1 MSKRGSSESECG
13 ATKKTRTL
21 WQKCL
26 KIRPDDGA
34 SVVVGRRATTC
45 PAECGKAAYRAKG
58 RRFSVVRR
66 REEHTVQHPNAI
78 LTTLSQMAR
87 KPEVKFD
94 KLFQK
99 LYNIELW
106 LLAYQSIAPEP
117 GNMTPGVDGK
127 TIDGAGMKLIQEA
140 IADLKASRYK
150 PIPVRRVYIP
160 KPNGKQRPLGIP
172 GFREKL
178 LGTVLKLILE
188 AIYEP
193 TFSENSHGF
202 RPRRSCHTA
211 LEAIQRDMQGVRWW
225 VEGDIKGYFDN
236 VNHDTLL
243 RILSKRITD
252 KRFLHLIGQ
261 FLKAGYVEE
270 WKFHQTYSGVP
281 QGGTLSP
288 VLSNIYLDELDRA
301 MVAISAEFHQGKK
314 RKATREH
321 RSLTNA
327 IYLAKKK
334 ARKTGDWSTYKALKQ
349 KQLKT
354 EATDPQDPGYKRLYY
369 VRYADDFLVGIHGSK
384 ADAEEIRGKLE
395 VFLRNELQ
403 LELSPEKTLITN
415 SKERV
420 RFLGYDIKRWK
431 GSRKFRFHTRQGVK
445 TQRTGSYHL
454 NLLMPA
460 DKTLKFAQEYGETNR
475 WQGKH
480 RSKLLNLSELEIL
493 MTYNAEVRGF
503 LGYYSLADNL
513 TDVAGKVLWITQTSF
528 FCTLAGKRQCSI
540 KKVTKSLK
548 KGPNR
553 YVISLEKEGK
563 GTKEYELITSTR
575 QLQTEKVT
583 YNRVDLIPKT
593 WMYQSRNELGKRL
606 LADQCEWCGI
616 RGTQVEVHHV
626 RKLGNLK
633 GKTPWERQMIER
645 RRKTMV
651 LCVECHDE
659 LHTGTLSE
667 KKKKKRL
674 RENRRAGYMETCKSG
689 SEGVSVKPDA
699 EMH

>member
-1 MSKRGSSESECG
+1 MRKDKGDE
-13 ATKKTRTL
+13 TL

-34 SVVVGRRATTC
+34 SVVVGQGSNDLSK
-45 PAECGKAAYRAKG
+45 ECGKATYRAKG

-202 RPRRSCHTA
+202 RPGRSCHTA
-211 LEAIQRDMQGVRWW
+211 LEAVKREMNGARWW
-225 VEGDIKGYFDN
+225 VEGDIKGYFDHVSHN
-236 VNHDTLL
+236 TLL

-261 FLKAGYVEE
+261 FLKAGYVED
-270 WKFHQTYSGVP
+270 WKYYQTFSGVP

-288 VLSNIYLDELDRA
+288 VLSNIYLDELDRE
-301 MVAISAEFHQGKK
+301 MVAISTEFNQGK
-314 RKATREH
+314 RRRATKEH

-327 IYLAKKK
+327 IYQAKKK
-334 ARKTGDWSTYKALKQ
+334 AKQTGNWSTYKALKQ

-354 EATDPQDPGYKRLYY
+354 EATDPLDPGYRRLYY
-369 VRYADDFLVGIHGSK
+369 LRYADEKIVGIHGSK
-384 ADAEEIRGKLE
+384 TDAEEIRRGLE
-395 VFLRNELQ
+395 VFLRDELQ

-415 SKERV
+415 AKERM
-420 RFLGYDIKRWK
+420 RFLGYD
-431 GSRKFRFHTRQGVK
+431 
-445 TQRTGSYHL
+445 L
-454 NLLMPA
+454 NLLMPV
-460 DKTLKFAQEYGETNR
+460 DKTIKFAQEYGETTR

-480 RSKLLNLSELEIL
+480 RSQLLNLSELEIL
-493 MTYNAEVRGF
+493 MTYNAEVGGF

-513 TDVAGKVLWITQTSF
+513 KDAAGKVLWITQTSF
-528 FCTLAGKRQCSI
+528 FRTLAGKRQCSI
-540 KKVTKSLK
+540 KKVIKSLK

-553 YVISLEKEGK
+553 YVILPEKEGK
-563 GTKEYELITSTR
+563 GIKEYELITSTR
-575 QLQTEKVT
+575 QLKTEKVT
-583 YNRVDLIPKT
+583 YGQVDLIPKT
-593 WMYQSRNELGKRL
+593 GMYQSRNELGKRL
-606 LADQCEWCGI
+606 LADTCEWCGI

-626 RKLGNLK
+626 RKLGNLE

-651 LCVECHDE
+651 LCVACHDE
-659 LHTGTLSE
+659 LHAGTLSE
-667 KKKKKRL
+667 KKKKL
-674 RENRRAGYMETCKSG
+674 RKIRRAGYAETCKSG
-689 SEGVSVKPDA
+689 SEGVSVKPDVA
-699 EMH
+699 IC

>member
-1 MSKRGSSESECG
+1 M
-13 ATKKTRTL
+13 
-21 WQKCL
+21 
-26 KIRPDDGA
+26 
-34 SVVVGRRATTC
+34 
-45 PAECGKAAYRAKG
+45 ECGKAACRAKG
-58 RRFSVVRR
+58 RRFSVVSMK
-66 REEHTVQHPNAI
+66 EEHTVQHPNAV
-78 LTTLSQMAR
+78 LTTLSKMTL

-99 LYNIELW
+99 LYNIDLW
-106 LLAYQSIAPEP
+106 LLAYQCIAPKP

-127 TIDGAGMKLIQEA
+127 TIDGAGLGLIQDA

-150 PIPVRRVYIP
+150 PLSVRRVYIP

-172 GFREKL
+172 SFRDKL

-193 TFSENSHGF
+193 TFSEHSHGF
-202 RPRRSCHTA
+202 RPERSCHTA
-211 LEAIQRDMQGVRWW
+211 LEAVKRDMNGIRWW

-252 KRFLHLIGQ
+252 KRFLHLIEQ
-261 FLKAGYVEE
+261 FLKAGYVED
-270 WKFHQTYSGVP
+270 WRYHQTYSGVP

-288 VLSNIYLDELDRA
+288 VLSNIYLNELDRTMA
-301 MVAISAEFHQGKK
+301 TKIAEFNQGKEREMTYEYK
-314 RKATREH
+314 RLRKAKWR
-321 RSLTNA
+321 
-327 IYLAKKK
+327 AKKK
-334 ARKTGDWSTYKALKQ
+334 ARTTGAWKRY
-349 KQLKT
+349 KQLQQQMLQ
-354 EATDPQDPGYKRLYY
+354 TDASDPMDPGFRRLYY
-369 VRYADDFLVGIHGSK
+369 IRYADDFLVGINGNK
-384 ADAEEIRGKLE
+384 AEAEALKIWLGNYLK
-395 VFLRNELQ
+395 NELQ
-403 LELSPEKTLITN
+403 LELSAEKTLVT
-415 SKERV
+415 SAKERV
-420 RFLGYDIKRWK
+420 RFLGYDIKRWSGK
-431 GSRKFRFHTRQGVK
+431 RILRFHTQQGVK
-445 TQRTGSYHL
+445 TQRTGTYQLS
-454 NLLMPA
+454 LLMPV
-460 DKTLKFAQEYGETNR
+460 DKTIKFAQEYGDTNT

-480 RSKLLNLSELEIL
+480 RNKLLTLSELEIL

-513 TDVAGKVLWITQTSF
+513 KDAAGGVLWITMTSF

-563 GTKEYELITSTR
+563 GIKEYELITSTS
-575 QLQTEKVT
+575 QLKKTKVT
-583 YNRVDLIPKT
+583 YGQIDNLPKT
-593 WMYQSRNELGKRL
+593 WVYQSRNELGKRL
-606 LADQCEWCGI
+606 LAHACEWCGT
-616 RGTQVEVHHV
+616 RGSQVEVHHV

-659 LHTGTLSE
+659 LHAGTLSE
-667 KKKKKRL
+667 KKKRL
-674 RENRRAGYMETCKSG
+674 RKIRRAGYVETHKSG
-689 SEGVSVKPDA
+689 SEGVSVKPDIA
-699 EMH
+699 IC

>member
-1 MSKRGSSESECG
+1 VQQPNTLLAMLSK
-13 ATKKTRTL
+13 
-21 WQKCL
+21 
-26 KIRPDDGA
+26 
-34 SVVVGRRATTC
+34 
-45 PAECGKAAYRAKG
+45 
-58 RRFSVVRR
+58 
-66 REEHTVQHPNAI
+66 
-78 LTTLSQMAR
+78 MAQ
-87 KPEVKFD
+87 KPEVQFD

-106 LLAYQSIAPEP
+106 LLAYQSIAPKQ

-127 TIDGAGMKLIQEA
+127 TIDGAGMKLILEA

-150 PIPVRRVYIP
+150 PIPVRRVHIP

-202 RPRRSCHTA
+202 RPGRSCHTA
-211 LEAIQRDMQGVRWW
+211 LEAVKREMNGVRWW
-225 VEGDIKGYFDN
+225 VEGDIKGYFDHVSHN
-236 VNHDTLL
+236 TLL

-252 KRFLHLIGQ
+252 KRFLHVIEQ
-261 FLKAGYVEE
+261 FLKAGYVED
-270 WKFHQTYSGVP
+270 WRYHQTFSGVP

-288 VLSNIYLDELDRA
+288 VLSNIYLDELDQEMA
-301 MVAISAEFHQGKK
+301 AISAKFHQGK
-314 RKATREH
+314 RRRATKEH

-334 ARKTGDWSTYKALKQ
+334 AKKTGNWSTYKALKQ

-354 EATDPQDPGYKRLYY
+354 EATDPLDPGYKRLCYL
-369 VRYADDFLVGIHGSK
+369 RYADDFLVGIHGSK
-384 ADAEEIRGKLE
+384 TDAEEIRRELE
-395 VFLRNELQ
+395 VFLKDELQ

-415 SKERV
+415 AKERV

-431 GSRKFRFHTRQGVK
+431 GRRKVRFHTRQGVK

-454 NLLMPA
+454 NLLMPV
-460 DKTLKFAQEYGETNR
+460 DKTIKFAQTYGEINR

-480 RSKLLNLSELEIL
+480 RSQLLNLSELEIL

-513 TDVAGKVLWITQTSF
+513 KDVAGKVLWITQTSF
-528 FCTLAGKRQCSI
+528 FRTLAGKRQCSI

-553 YVISLEKEGK
+553 YVISLEKEGR
-563 GTKEYELITSTR
+563 GIKEYELITSTR
-575 QLQTEKVT
+575 QLKTEKVT
-583 YNRVDLIPKT
+583 YGQVDFIPKT
-593 WMYQSRNELGKRL
+593 GMYQSRNELGKRL
-606 LADQCEWCGI
+606 LADTCEWCGI

-659 LHTGTLSE
+659 LHAGTLSE
-667 KKKKKRL
+667 KKKKKAQGKSESRIH
-674 RENRRAGYMETCKSG
+674 ENM
-689 SEGVSVKPDA
+689 
-699 EMH
+699 

>member
-1 MSKRGSSESECG
+1 MRTAKGGE
-13 ATKKTRTL
+13 TL

-34 SVVVGRRATTC
+34 FVVVGRGETTC
-45 PAECGKAAYRAKG
+45 PRNAGKPHTGPRDAGFSVEG
-58 RRFSVVRR
+58 RR
-66 REEHTVQHPNAI
+66 EAHTVQHPNVV
-78 LTTLSQMAR
+78 LTTLSKMTL

-99 LYNIELW
+99 LYNVELW
-106 LLAYQSIAPEP
+106 LLAYQRIAPKQ
-117 GNMTPGVDGK
+117 GNMTPGEDGK
-127 TIDGAGMKLIQEA
+127 TIDGAGMKLIQDA
-140 IADLKASRYK
+140 ITDLKASRYK
-150 PIPVRRVYIP
+150 PIPARRVYIP
-160 KPNGKQRPLGIP
+160 KANGKQRPLGIP
-172 GFREKL
+172 GFRDKL

-193 TFSENSHGF
+193 IFSENSHGF
-202 RPRRSCHTA
+202 RPERSCHTA
-211 LEAIQRDMQGVRWW
+211 LEAVKREMKGVRWW

-261 FLKAGYVEE
+261 FLKAGYVED
-270 WKFHQTYSGVP
+270 WKFHQTFSGVP

-288 VLSNIYLDELDRA
+288 VLSNIYLDELDREMA
-301 MVAISAEFHQGKK
+301 TISAEFNQGKK
-314 RKATREH
+314 RKPMREH
-321 RSLTNA
+321 HSLTNA
-327 IYLAKKK
+327 IYQAKKR
-334 ARKTGDWSTYKALKQ
+334 ARETGNWSTYKALKQ

-354 EATDPQDPGYKRLYY
+354 EATDPLDPGYRRLHYL
-369 VRYADDFLVGIHGSK
+369 RYADDFLVGIHGGK
-384 ADAEEIRGKLE
+384 ADAEKIRSRLEI
-395 VFLRNELQ
+395 FLRNELQ

-415 SKERV
+415 AKERV
-420 RFLGYDIKRWK
+420 RFLGYDIKRWG
-431 GSRKFRFHTRQGVK
+431 GSRKVRLHTRQGVR

-454 NLLMPA
+454 SLLMPA
-460 DKTLKFAQEYGETNR
+460 DKTIKFAQEYGDTNT

-480 RSKLLNLSELEIL
+480 RSQLLNLSELEIL

-513 TDVAGKVLWITQTSF
+513 KDAARGVLWITQTSF
-528 FCTLAGKRQCSI
+528 FRTLAGKRQCSI
-540 KKVTKSLK
+540 KKVIKSLK
-548 KGPNR
+548 KGPSR
-553 YVISLEKEGK
+553 YVISLEKKGK
-563 GTKEYELITSTR
+563 GIKEYELIASTR

-583 YNRVDLIPKT
+583 YGQVDRIPNT

-606 LADQCEWCGI
+606 VADTCEWCGI

-659 LHTGTLSE
+659 LHAGTLSE
-667 KKKKKRL
+667 KKKML
-674 RENRRAGYMETCKSG
+674 RKNRRAGYMETCKSG
-689 SEGVSVKPDA
+689 SEGVSVKPDV
-699 EMH
+699 EIY

>member
-1 MSKRGSSESECG
+1 MAKRGSSESECG
-13 ATKKTRTL
+13 ATKRTRTL

-202 RPRRSCHTA
+202 RPGRSCHTA

-252 KRFLHLIGQ
+252 KRFLHLLGQ

-460 DKTLKFAQEYGETNR
+460 DKTLKFAQEYGETKR

-575 QLQTEKVT
+575 QVQTEKVT

>member
-1 MSKRGSSESECG
+1 M
-13 ATKKTRTL
+13 
-21 WQKCL
+21 
-26 KIRPDDGA
+26 
-34 SVVVGRRATTC
+34 
-45 PAECGKAAYRAKG
+45 
-58 RRFSVVRR
+58 
-66 REEHTVQHPNAI
+66 QHPNAI
-78 LTTLSQMAR
+78 LTTLSQMAL

-99 LYNIELW
+99 LYNTELW
-106 LLAYQSIAPEP
+106 LLAYQSIAPKQ

-202 RPRRSCHTA
+202 RPGRSCHTA
-211 LEAIQRDMQGVRWW
+211 LEAVKRDMNGVRWW

-236 VNHDTLL
+236 VSHDTLL

-252 KRFLHLIGQ
+252 KRFLHLIAQ
-261 FLKAGYVEE
+261 FLKAGYVED
-270 WKFHQTYSGVP
+270 WKYNQTFSGVP

-288 VLSNIYLDELDRA
+288 VLSNIYLDELDRE
-301 MVAISAEFHQGKK
+301 MVAISTEFNQGK
-314 RKATREH
+314 RRRATKEH

-327 IYLAKKK
+327 IYQAKKK
-334 ARKTGDWSTYKALKQ
+334 AKQTGNWSTYKALKQ

-354 EATDPQDPGYKRLYY
+354 EATDPLDLGYRRLYY
-369 VRYADDFLVGIHGSK
+369 LRYADDFLVGIHGSK
-384 ADAEEIRGKLE
+384 TDAEEIRRGLG
-395 VFLRNELQ
+395 VFLKDELQ

-415 SKERV
+415 AKERV

-431 GSRKFRFHTRQGVK
+431 GIRKVRLHTRQGVK

-454 NLLMPA
+454 NLLMPV
-460 DKTLKFAQEYGETNR
+460 DKTIKFAQEYGETNR

-480 RSKLLNLSELEIL
+480 RSQLLNLSELEIL

-513 TDVAGKVLWITQTSF
+513 KDAAGKVLWITQTSF
-528 FCTLAGKRQCSI
+528 FRTLAGKRQCSI
-540 KKVTKSLK
+540 KKVIKSLK

-553 YVISLEKEGK
+553 YVILLEKGEK
-563 GTKEYELITSTR
+563 GIKEYELITSTR
-575 QLQTEKVT
+575 QLKTEKVT
-583 YNRVDLIPKT
+583 YGQVDLIPKT
-593 WMYQSRNELGKRL
+593 GMYQSRNELGKRL
-606 LADQCEWCGI
+606 LADTCEWCGI

-626 RKLGNLK
+626 RKLGNLE

-659 LHTGTLSE
+659 LHAGTLSE
-667 KKKKKRL
+667 KKKKAQGKSESRIH
-674 RENRRAGYMETCKSG
+674 EN
-689 SEGVSVKPDA
+689 V
-699 EMH
+699 